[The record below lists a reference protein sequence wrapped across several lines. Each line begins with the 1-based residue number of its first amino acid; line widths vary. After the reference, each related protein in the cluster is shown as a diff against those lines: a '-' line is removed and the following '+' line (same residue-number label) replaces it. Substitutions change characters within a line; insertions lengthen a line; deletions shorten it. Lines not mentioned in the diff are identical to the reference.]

1 MTQEFPQ
8 SDAAP
13 VAARPPLPQ
22 LDRRAFVASLGGAA
36 VVAAMSPEARADAL
50 EDHLHAAIGPEAKKF
65 PSVAEVN
72 AQINTR
78 TFRRGAGKIFA
89 GQEGNVGYLAP
100 MPAKPTLVDYMR
112 LRFTD
117 PLNHCLQSANLARK
131 NGLDEELQLACLLHD
146 LPLSLM
152 RSEHG
157 FWSAQLFEP
166 YVSERTTFAI
176 RHHASLRFFPD
187 EDAGYEYPDL
197 YREMFGE
204 DYVPPPWVQAQ
215 YEYVR
220 KHEWYSA
227 PRLVTVNDLYSFD
240 PNENPVLEDF
250 IDLIERNFRQPEDG
264 LGFDGTPVAHMWR
277 TLYDPDS
284 PL

>member
-1 MTQEFPQ
+1 MEQDPLR
-8 SDAAP
+8 SSNLKLP
-13 VAARPPLPQ
+13 V
-22 LDRRAFVASLGGAA
+22 LDRRNFITALGGAA
-36 VVAAMSPEARADAL
+36 AVASMSGEAKADAL
-50 EDHLHAAIGPEAKKF
+50 EMHLNDALNSSKKTF

-78 TFRRGAGKIFA
+78 PYRRGVGKLFA
-89 GQEGNVGYLAP
+89 GQEGNVGYLPA
-100 MPAKPTLVDYMR
+100 MPANPTLIDFIR
-112 LRFTD
+112 LRLD
-117 PLNHCLQSANLARK
+117 GSRDHCLQSAHLAKSR
-131 NGLDEELQLACLLHD
+131 GMDEEVVLACLLHD
-146 LPLSLM
+146 LPMSLM

-197 YREMFGE
+197 YRNMYGE
-204 DYVPPPWVQAQ
+204 DYVPPPHMQA
-215 YEYVR
+215 EYKMVR
-220 KHEWYSA
+220 AHRWYMA

-240 PNENPVLEDF
+240 PDVKVELGEFED
-250 IDLIERNFRQPEDG
+250 IIGRHFRQPKEG
-264 LGFDGTPVAHMWR
+264 LGLDGSHVAHMWR
-277 TLYDPDS
+277 TIANPDS